1 MEELS
6 LRALAQKYEDL
17 WDDLTDLRE
26 GLQEIKQEFEEAL
39 GDAAAEITALRLK
52 AGGYCKV
59 VESLIRQETDEGD
72 AGLPFDTAAG

>member
-6 LRALAQKYEDL
+6 LSALAQKYEDL
-17 WDDLTDLRE
+17 WDDLTQLQE
-26 GLQEIKQEFEEAL
+26 GLQEIKQEFEETL
-39 GDAAAEITALRLK
+39 GDAAAEITVLRLK

-59 VESLIRQETDEGD
+59 VDSLIRQEADGDD